1 MAESKGQL
9 ARFAAVFAGGTML
22 SRILGLVRDIVI
34 AGLIP
39 TAARDSFFFAFRLPN
54 MLRDMLGE
62 GATNAAF
69 VPVLAQTQE
78 KESPEAFRSL
88 VAQLLGIMTVVLG
101 VITVL
106 GVLAMP
112 LVPYLLELLRPLT
125 NAEPK
130 DPVELRETVQIMQWT
145 FPYLFFIGLAAF
157 AMAPLFSVRHYG
169 TPSWAPALLNIAFIG
184 GCALF
189 YKRFENPAWS
199 LVVGVWLG
207 GAAQLAVLAWAM
219 RKHAHVTLPAF
230 PPRHPGVGRA
240 FLLLLPVILGQATGE
255 VNKMVDNFFAYSLEE
270 GVVTALFYANHLVQ
284 LPLSIFGV
292 AVSVAILPSI
302 SRAAARGEHGEIR
315 GTLLHGYRQTF
326 FLVFPAMLG
335 LIFLREPIMRLL
347 FERGAFTPGETER
360 AATALLY
367 YGAGLL
373 SFAWVK
379 VSVQGFY
386 ALHDTKTPVIIAAA
400 SMFLNILLNCALV
413 GPMGYRGLALATTIS
428 YTVNFALLYV
438 FLNGRYGALWDRAAT
453 DALLRMTVAT
463 VMMCGVA
470 YGLNYRLEFLLGT
483 GGFAARLTT
492 VALPVAAG
500 VIVYAL
506 LCRALN
512 VDEMRQLLGA
522 FRARK
527 G

>member
-1 MAESKGQL
+1 MTESKGQL
-9 ARFAAVFAGGTML
+9 ARFAAIFAGGTML

-78 KESPEAFRSL
+78 KEPPEAFRAL
-88 VAQLLGIMTVVLG
+88 TRQLMGVLAVVLG

-112 LVPYLLELLRPLT
+112 LAPYVLELLRPLT

-130 DPVELRETVQIMQWT
+130 NPDEMRETVRIMQWT
-145 FPYLFFIGLAAF
+145 FPYLLFIGLAAF
-157 AMAPLFSVRHYG
+157 AMAPLFTMKHYG

-184 GCALF
+184 GCVVL
-189 YKRFENPAWS
+189 YNRFENPAWS
-199 LVVGVWLG
+199 LVVAIWLG
-207 GAAQLAVLAWAM
+207 GAAELAVLAWAM
-219 RKHAHVTLPAF
+219 RRHAGVTLPAF
-230 PPRHPGVGRA
+230 PPRHPGVGKA

-255 VNKMVDNFFAYSLEE
+255 VNKLVDNFFAYSLEE

-302 SRAAARGEHGEIR
+302 SRAAARGAHGEIR
-315 GTLLHGYRQTF
+315 DTLLHGYRQTF
-326 FLVFPAMLG
+326 FLVFPSMMG
-335 LIFLREPIMRLL
+335 LVFLREPIMRLL
-347 FERGAFTPGETER
+347 FERGAFTPDETER

-367 YGAGLL
+367 YGLGLL

-386 ALHDTKTPVIIAAA
+386 AMHDTKTPVIIATA

-413 GPMGYRGLALATTIS
+413 GPLGYRGLALATTVS
-428 YTVNFALLYV
+428 YTVNFLLLFA
-438 FLNGRYGALWDRAAT
+438 FLNGRYGVLWDRAAT
-453 DALLRMTVAT
+453 EAVLRMTLAA

-470 YGLNYRLEFLLGT
+470 YGLNYRLEFHLGT
-483 GGFAARLTT
+483 DGFAARL
-492 VALPVAAG
+492 VVLAVPVAAA
-500 VIVYAL
+500 VVVYAA

-512 VDEMRQLLGA
+512 VAEMRQLLGA
-522 FRARK
+522 FRRGK

>member
-1 MAESKGQL
+1 
-9 ARFAAVFAGGTML
+9 
-22 SRILGLVRDIVI
+22 
-34 AGLIP
+34 
-39 TAARDSFFFAFRLPN
+39 
-54 MLRDMLGE
+54 
-62 GATNAAF
+62 
-69 VPVLAQTQE
+69 
-78 KESPEAFRSL
+78 
-88 VAQLLGIMTVVLG
+88 
-101 VITVL
+101 
-106 GVLAMP
+106 
-112 LVPYLLELLRPLT
+112 
-125 NAEPK
+125 
-130 DPVELRETVQIMQWT
+130 
-145 FPYLFFIGLAAF
+145 
-157 AMAPLFSVRHYG
+157 
-169 TPSWAPALLNIAFIG
+169 
-184 GCALF
+184 
-189 YKRFENPAWS
+189 
-199 LVVGVWLG
+199 
-207 GAAQLAVLAWAM
+207 
-219 RKHAHVTLPAF
+219 
-230 PPRHPGVGRA
+230 
-240 FLLLLPVILGQATGE
+240 
-255 VNKMVDNFFAYSLEE
+255 
-270 GVVTALFYANHLVQ
+270 
-284 LPLSIFGV
+284 
-292 AVSVAILPSI
+292 
-302 SRAAARGEHGEIR
+302 
-315 GTLLHGYRQTF
+315 
-326 FLVFPAMLG
+326 
-335 LIFLREPIMRLL
+335 
-347 FERGAFTPGETER
+347 
-360 AATALLY
+360 
-367 YGAGLL
+367 LL